1 MISENVKNK
10 HFKNLSS
17 QTLRTLSYL
26 NWTCLLKT
34 VLQNVMNI
42 ISQAYSHREF
52 IDSSI
57 LVDNIE
63 YGVVIGEVWFIIH
76 CPSE

>member
-1 MISENVKNK
+1 M
-10 HFKNLSS
+10 F
-17 QTLRTLSYL
+17 
-26 NWTCLLKT
+26 LLKT
-34 VLQNVMNI
+34 VLQNVINI
-42 ISQAYSHREF
+42 ISQVYSHREF

-57 LVDNIE
+57 LVDNVE